1 MPASDELRTTD
12 AIVRLPKGKLA
23 GVEVRTIT
31 ETELRAI
38 AQSANRTEIAKV
50 SFYKGT
56 LKKAVFQG
64 VNFTESNFARVEFE
78 GVSFSRCKFR
88 RVDFTRANFKEC
100 TFSDCSFIDCDPYYA
115 SFDKTEIDSS
125 AFKR

>member
-78 GVSFSRCKFR
+78 GVLFQSVQIPAGRFHSGEFQGVYLFR
-88 RVDFTRANFKEC
+88 LQLHRLRSLLRV
-100 TFSDCSFIDCDPYYA
+100 I
-115 SFDKTEIDSS
+115 
-125 AFKR
+125 